1 MLGIPNIMR
10 SKNNTQNNIRP
21 WIPAFALLLVAQTAI
36 TQAATYTF
44 TTGSLAADMSSV
56 LADGDTVAISGSAST
71 LELSGSRT
79 VDVSNW
85 VQPTDTFDMGS
96 KTDIVF
102 KPISGTDEQWAVLRK
117 TGAGRVMTIA
127 ASTSGTTTLELNNMV
142 IANGA
147 LASGANHGAGL
158 YVSMTARHFIL
169 KGDVIF
175 YNNRAGRAGGGMAAA
190 GSVTFDGN
198 VIFDSNAAPYTSGY
212 GGGFSTTANMTSTD
226 AAWIIF
232 EKTATFTD
240 NSAGNG
246 AGGGLYAHR
255 GHSLIFKDTV
265 IFKNNNAAGS
275 GGGIFA
281 PSQASPAVGGSITF
295 MNDVLFFGNSGT
307 AASTAHGGGI
317 YAGDL
322 VDVIFSE
329 GSAGRVATF
338 ENNSVIT
345 NAGAPTGGGI
355 RAGSVTFNNGTFNV
369 INNAVGS
376 AATTT
381 AQGGGVRV
389 ASALTV
395 SGNYNISG
403 NEVIGSGGAAYSAAA
418 MSFAGAGTF
427 SNNKAIVNGGALY
440 ITSGAAEVAGAA
452 VFDGNVAGGL
462 GGAIY
467 MATSAPLTLS
477 ATSGDIVFQ
486 NNIQGA
492 TLDSSSFAS
501 TKKMVISSP
510 GNSNAIYFSKVSST
524 LNIRADAGYAVRFFD
539 AIDGAAD
546 YDLTLNKS
554 GAGDVYFARDLTVS
568 ATTTVAEG
576 RLIIQNGATYGSGT
590 ENGLLVVG
598 DGAGVSGNGS
608 ILAQT
613 ISIGDGAYMGATDGG
628 RLLIKAETA
637 PTIGNGLIL
646 GGSGT
651 ISVTGASAF
660 DAAEVRIGDGRNAS
674 TLTIEGDLSLTDAT
688 ITLSLHDNDADK
700 LIITGNATVSGSKT
714 INILSLAGSG
724 TFGIGNVKE
733 FHGADTKVLI
743 AGEEQDTGARQIA
756 SVATDGVNLQIATV
770 ADISRILYWT
780 GSTSAAWNTT
790 VDNWTDDSNV
800 NKFAGGDSV
809 VFDATHDSTNAGRRE
824 ITIGENGVRISDM
837 IVQNSGTYIFA
848 GAGGITA
855 STDYVI
861 KATGSANIDD
871 AQGKLTKDGNGVL
884 RFENEGD
891 NVFAG
896 GIDIKGGAI
905 LFNRAGQLGDGGNGI
920 NFLGTGTLQA
930 AGNNIVLTNAIAVSA
945 GNNASLD
952 TQGNAVTVSGS
963 ITGAGNFIKTGAGTL
978 TLAGN
983 NLLSGT
989 MTVSQGV
996 LQGSTQSLGSK
1007 IKNEA
1012 TLVFDQGGAGEF
1024 SGEITGTGAITKK
1037 GAGAL
1042 LVSGTVTS
1050 STFRIDEGVVT
1061 LADANVTLAATT
1073 GFAVSAASSLSGIG
1087 TIRTPLLNN
1096 SGTIMGTKAAGNAGY
1111 GRLTIE
1117 GDYASGGGSLI
1128 LGVAWQGDG
1137 AAAADQLYITGS
1149 ATGSTSLVLGIAETE
1164 GLPADNTTLV
1174 HADGGFANGENTFVL
1189 AERYVL
1195 PNGKDAILEY
1205 TDDGDLRI
1213 ASTFSPEAAVIM
1225 GVDASGFLIGKAS
1238 VDSLSARMMALRLK
1252 NQTDHNYDL
1261 WMSGMHRHEKITS
1274 DSYTGSKFNT
1284 QGVQVGID
1292 TVFGD
1297 DTRGFAAGVF
1307 YDYAKSDMH
1316 QRQNTA
1322 SARTES
1328 NGGGIY
1334 AMYRHGAFYLD
1345 GIMRGSRETYQVS
1358 IPGTRS
1364 FEMDG
1369 DSWAASMTIGY
1380 VIKGD
1385 LDWNADP
1392 EIQVTCQSHRID
1404 NATDQW
1410 GRVYHTETTRSL
1422 NTRAGV
1428 RLWTQREWK
1437 SGRAIAPYMR
1447 ASYEYEFDGDG
1458 LMTVES
1464 DSFKNSL
1471 SGGGFILDAGVS
1483 MQLGAR
1489 FNIDARGSW
1498 FYGAK
1503 INGYNFNLGCGF
1515 NW

>member
-1 MLGIPNIMR
+1 MLGISNIMC

-21 WIPAFALLLVAQTAI
+21 WIPALVLLFAAQTA
-36 TQAATYTF
+36 TMQAATYTF
-44 TTGSLAADMSSV
+44 ATGSLAADMSSV

-85 VQPTDTFDMGS
+85 VQPTDTFNLGS
-96 KTDIVF
+96 RTDIVF

-117 TGAGRVMTIA
+117 TGSGRVMTIA
-127 ASTSGTTTLELNNMV
+127 PAASGTTVLELNNV
-142 IANGA
+142 VLANGA
-147 LASGANHGAGL
+147 PGGTNNGGALLVSSACGL
-158 YVSMTARHFIL
+158 FLL
-169 KGDVIF
+169 KGDVVF
-175 YNNRAGRAGGGMAAA
+175 YNNSGRIGGGMAAL
-190 GSVTFDGN
+190 GSVTFAGN
-198 VIFDSNAAPYTSGY
+198 ATFDSNTNNAAGGY
-212 GGGFSTTANMTSTD
+212 GGGFSTTGNMASAG
-226 AAWIIF
+226 AATITF
-232 EKTATFTD
+232 EKNAVFINNASGAT
-240 NSAGNG
+240 S
-246 AGGGLYAHR
+246 AGGGMYAHR
-255 GHSLIFKDTV
+255 GHLLRFKGDVVFKDNKAGSSGGG
-265 IFKNNNAAGS
+265 IYAPSAAGFPGTITFMGDVLFDS
-275 GGGIFA
+275 NSSSANGGGIFA
-281 PSQASPAVGGSITF
+281 GDLI
-295 MNDVLFFGNSGT
+295 DVLFT
-307 AASTAHGGGI
+307 DADAA
-317 YAGDL
+317 
-322 VDVIFSE
+322 
-329 GSAGRVATF
+329 RVASF
-338 ENNSVIT
+338 VNNSIVAT
-345 NAGAPTGGGI
+345 AGATKGGAI
-355 RAGSVTFNNGTFNV
+355 RAGSVAFNTGTLNV
-369 INNAVGS
+369 RDNAAGS
-376 AATTT
+376 PATTT
-381 AQGGGVRV
+381 AEGGGVYV
-389 ASALTV
+389 EKALTIDGDYDF
-395 SGNYNISG
+395 SR
-403 NEVIGSGGAAYSAAA
+403 NEALGSGGGTHVGGTARFVGSG
-418 MSFAGAGTF
+418 SFAG
-427 SNNKAIVNGGALY
+427 NKALTNGGAIY
-440 ITSGAAEVAGAA
+440 IVGNTLDISGAA

-467 MATSAPLTLS
+467 ASNAVSLTLS

-486 NNIQGA
+486 NNTQGA
-492 TLDSSSFAS
+492 MLDSSSFAT
-501 TKKMVISSP
+501 TKKMTVSAP
-510 GNSNAIYFSKVSST
+510 GSSNAVYFAGVSST

-539 AIDGAAD
+539 AIDGMAD
-546 YDLTLNKS
+546 YVLTLNKS
-554 GAGDVYFARDLTVS
+554 GDGDVYFAHDLTAS
-568 ATTTVAEG
+568 ATTTVSEG

-590 ENGLLVVG
+590 ESGLFVVE

-608 ILAQT
+608 IRAQT
-613 ISIGDGAYMGATDGG
+613 ISIGEGSYLGATDGG
-628 RLLIKAETA
+628 LLLIEGETA
-637 PTIGNGLIL
+637 PTIGSGLIL

-651 ISVTGASAF
+651 ISVTGVSAF
-660 DAAEVRIGDGRNAS
+660 DAAEVRIGDGKSAG

-688 ITLSLHDNDADK
+688 ISLSLHDNDADK
-700 LIITGNATVSGSKT
+700 LMITGNATVSGSKT

-733 FHGADTKVLI
+733 FYGADTKVLI
-743 AGEEQDTGARQIA
+743 AGEEQETGARQTA
-756 SVATDGVNLQIATV
+756 SVTTDGVNLQIATV
-770 ADISRILYWT
+770 ADISRILYWS

-790 VDNWTDDSNV
+790 ASNWTDDSSV
-800 NKFAGGDSV
+800 NKFAGGDRA
-809 VFDATHDSTNAGRRE
+809 VFDATHDSANADRRE

-861 KATGSANIDD
+861 KSTGSANIDD
-871 AQGKLTKDGNGVL
+871 AQGKLIKDGDGVL

-891 NVFAG
+891 NIFRG

-905 LFNRAGQLGDGGNGI
+905 VFNRAGQLGDGGNGI
-920 NFLGTGTLQA
+920 NFLGTGTLQV
-930 AGNNIVLTNAIAVSA
+930 AGNNIVLTNAIAVNA
-945 GNNASLD
+945 GNNATLD
-952 TQGNAVTVSGS
+952 TQANAVTVSGS
-963 ITGAGNFIKTGAGTL
+963 VTGAGNFIKTGIGTL
-978 TLAGN
+978 TLTGS

-989 MTVSQGV
+989 MTVSQGT
-996 LQGSTQSLGSK
+996 LQGAAQSLGSK
-1007 IKNEA
+1007 IKNESA
-1012 TLVFDQGGAGEF
+1012 LVFDQGGEGEF

-1042 LVSGTVTS
+1042 LVSGSVTS

-1061 LADANVTLAATT
+1061 LAGANVTLAATT
-1073 GFAVSAASSLSGIG
+1073 GFTVSAASALTGIG
-1087 TIRTPLLNN
+1087 TIRTPLLSN
-1096 SGTIMGTKAAGNAGY
+1096 SGTIMGAKAAGNAEY

-1117 GDYASGGGSLI
+1117 GDYAGSGGSLI

-1137 AAAADQLYITGS
+1137 AVAADQLYITGS
-1149 ATGSTSLVLGIAETE
+1149 ATGATSLVLGITGTE
-1164 GLPADNTTLV
+1164 GLSSDNTTLV

-1205 TDDGDLRI
+1205 GEDGDLRI
-1213 ASTFSPEAAVIM
+1213 ASTFSPEAAVIL

-1238 VDSLSARMMALRLK
+1238 LDSLGTRMTALRLN
-1252 NQTDHNYDL
+1252 NQTGHNYDL
-1261 WMSGMHRHEKITS
+1261 WMSGMHRHDKITS
-1274 DSYTGSKFNT
+1274 DSYAGSKFNT

-1316 QRQNTA
+1316 QRKNTA

-1345 GIMRGSRETYQVS
+1345 GIMRGSRETYQVT
-1358 IPGTRS
+1358 IPGTRA

-1380 VIKGD
+1380 VVKGD

-1437 SGRAIAPYMR
+1437 SGRAIVPYIR

-1458 LMTVES
+1458 LMTVEN

-1471 SGGGFILDAGVS
+1471 SGGGFIVDAGVS